1 MLEIKSLA
9 NETRLNIYN
18 TFCAAFS
25 DYVVPLSL
33 TYDEFVAD
41 NTRRAFNASLS
52 LGAYDEGV
60 LVGFVLN
67 GRGLWKSKDTAYD
80 LGTGIIPSHRGLGL
94 GTQLAEATK
103 KTLNESGIKIWLL
116 EVIRENE
123 AAVKTYTKAG
133 FKITRNFEC
142 FEGQLVNN
150 NVKLESNIEIKACE
164 QIPFDSIKNFYDFE
178 PSWQN
183 STDAIRRYPGK
194 LKCFIAFENNKEI
207 GFCILSESGTI
218 WQLAVEKSK
227 RMQSIGS
234 ALLKACATHTNGKL
248 RYINVDAS
256 DIGTIELLE
265 KNGIKKDVGQYEMEY
280 YF

>member
-1 MLEIKSLA
+1 MLVIKSLE

-18 TFCAAFS
+18 AFCAAFS

-33 TYDEFVAD
+33 SYDEFIAD

-67 GRGLWKSKDTAYD
+67 GRGLWKTQDTAYD
-80 LGTGIIPSHRGLGL
+80 LGTGIIPAYRGLGL

-103 KTLNESGIKIWLL
+103 KTLYENGIKIWLL

-133 FKITRNFEC
+133 FKITRNLEC
-142 FEGQLVNN
+142 FEGTIKSQNTLS
-150 NVKLESNIEIKACE
+150 KLNIEIKACD
-164 QIPFDSIKNFYDFE
+164 QIPYDSIKNFNDFE

-183 STDAIRRYPGK
+183 SNDAVKRFPGK
-194 LKCFIAFENNKEI
+194 LQCFIAYLNNKEI
-207 GFCILSESGTI
+207 GFCILSASGTI
-218 WQLAVEKSK
+218 WQLAVE
-227 RMQSIGS
+227 QSNRRQGVGS
-234 ALLKACATHTNGKL
+234 ALLKACASPTNGKL